1 MKYTLLLMFTL
12 TIMATIA
19 KADMQ
24 NNGHNFP
31 DGLPCSF
38 LLAQNHGQ
46 DDKFSDTEIASITSL
61 DLNDKLAVCFPLK

>member
-1 MKYTLLLMFTL
+1 MFTL

-46 DDKFSDTEIASITSL
+46 DDKFADTEIASITRLERQAGCLLPPKVKSE
-61 DLNDKLAVCFPLK
+61 N